1 MSNIHDALEQACK
14 EKTCSA
20 VSSQLALEA
29 QVTRGLS
36 LSDEMSKLHRQI
48 ELLLANSSYKVIQFI
63 GCGPRVGVSTI
74 MREFATAAV
83 NRHGK
88 SVLILDPAYQ
98 DPERRI
104 NINLTCEYAWR
115 DMLEKGEFPDKAF
128 FRFGDS
134 QLYFAPISVQ
144 ASLVP
149 PFKDIAMTASLWEKL
164 RDKFDL
170 ILVDS
175 SSDASDLEL
184 LDPSRHID
192 GTILV
197 LEADRTRRQTAEAL
211 KKKVT
216 ANGCSILGV
225 IFNKRKYYIP
235 AFIYK
240 IIYRS

>member
-29 QVTRGLS
+29 QVTPGLS
-36 LSDEMSKLHRQI
+36 LLDEMAKLQRQI
-48 ELLLANSSYKVIQFI
+48 ELLLGNSAYKVIQFI

-74 MREFATAAV
+74 MREFATTAV

-88 SVLILDPAYQ
+88 SVLILDPAYK

-104 NINLTCEYAWR
+104 NINLTCEYAWV

-144 ASLVP
+144 ASLAP
-149 PFKDIAMTASLWEKL
+149 PFKDITMITSLWEKL

-170 ILVDS
+170 ILIDS
-175 SSDASDLEL
+175 SSDATNLEF

-192 GTILV
+192 GTIIV
-197 LEADRTRRQTAEAL
+197 VEADRTRRETAEAI
-211 KKKVT
+211 KNKIK
-216 ANGCSILGV
+216 ASGCSILGV
-225 IFNKRKYYIP
+225 ILNKRKYYIP
-235 AFIYK
+235 DFVYK
-240 IIYRS
+240 RLFRS